1 MVSNGTKKAIGV
13 FEIFGHLYLKK
24 NDQMPTFIKKYADNN
39 VFIIYFQVE
48 NGNKNG
54 QMTTFNPLFKQK

>member
-1 MVSNGTKKAIGV
+1 
-13 FEIFGHLYLKK
+13 
-24 NDQMPTFIKKYADNN
+24 MPTFIKKYADNN